1 VRRHKEELRQV
12 NVKLKSSDEASVTMA
27 ISVARATGSKAL
39 TAFNRDADKAA
50 GVATAQLKLLAEMLG
65 SI

>member
-1 VRRHKEELRQV
+1 M

>member
-1 VRRHKEELRQV
+1 VD
-12 NVKLKSSDEASVTMA
+12 VKLKSSDEASVTMA
-27 ISVARATGSKAL
+27 VSVARAAGSKAL
-39 TAFNRDADKAA
+39 AAFNRDADKAA

>member
-1 VRRHKEELRQV
+1 M
-12 NVKLKSSDEASVTMA
+12 KLKSGDEASVAMA
-27 ISVARATGSKAL
+27 VAAAREAGSKAQA
-39 TAFNRDADKAA
+39 AFNRDADKAA